1 MNIKVFIFSILSIL
15 SIIQPIVT
23 QSVANNNLVAKDI
36 QILLSNVH
44 RSVREYLSTIL
55 VNPIIHNVDV
65 IFVSASLNIS
75 TIINKNYNCV
85 FTNFTSIKLI
95 LK

>member
-1 MNIKVFIFSILSIL
+1 MNIKVFILSILSIL
-15 SIIQPIVT
+15 SNIQPKFT

-36 QILLSNVH
+36 QILLSSIQ

-55 VNPIIHNVDV
+55 INPIIQNVDV
-65 IFVSASLNIS
+65 IFDSASLNIS
-75 TIINKNYNCV
+75 SIINKNYNCV
-85 FTNFTSIKLI
+85 STNLTSINLN